1 MSSDNE
7 TTIVETPVETPI
19 EETPVE
25 TPVETP
31 IEETPETEQKSKPK
45 KSKPKAKRTKKEDSD
60 EEEEKPKKVKPKAK
74 PEAKKPKKKV
84 KSKSTKKEDSDEEEE
99 KPKKVKPKAKPKT
112 IVCKYVKRDKYK
124 NTIMLVSKDS
134 DDLCDGYIK
143 VKSLYKKLRHKF
155 STNLPFWLEKKK
167 EFATIRFKK
176 SALTSKLKDLAIYE
190 IQFTMNQTSNKDGD
204 KFVNLNVVQVK
215 LISEHDPGKQLDI
228 SSDDDEDLETSED
241 SDDDDESG
249 SD

>member
-1 MSSDNE
+1 MSDNE
-7 TTIVETPVETPI
+7 TTI

-31 IEETPETEQKSKPK
+31 ETEQKS
-45 KSKPKAKRTKKEDSD
+45 
-60 EEEEKPKKVKPKAK
+60 KPKKVKPKAK
-74 PEAKKPKKKV
+74 PTKQEDSEQKSKPKKS
-84 KSKSTKKEDSDEEEE
+84 KSKAKPTKQEDSDEEEE
-99 KPKKVKPKAKPKT
+99 KPTKVKSKAKPEVKKPKKSKPKAKPKT
-112 IVCKYVKRDKYK
+112 ILCKYVKRDKYK

-176 SALTSKLKDLAIYE
+176 SALTTKLKDLAIYE

-204 KFVNLNVVQVK
+204 KFVNLNVVEVK

-241 SDDDDESG
+241 SDDDDDDESG

>member
-1 MSSDNE
+1 MSNDNE
-7 TTIVETPVETPI
+7 TTIVETTIVETPI

-25 TPVETP
+25 TP
-31 IEETPETEQKSKPK
+31 ETEQKSKPK
-45 KSKPKAKRTKKEDSD
+45 KVKSKAKRTKKE
-60 EEEEKPKKVKPKAK
+60 AK
-74 PEAKKPKKKV
+74 PE
-84 KSKSTKKEDSDEEEE
+84 E
-99 KPKKVKPKAKPKT
+99 KKVKPKAKPKA

-134 DDLCDGYIK
+134 DDLCEGYLK
-143 VKSLYKKLRHKF
+143 AKSLYKKLRGKF

-204 KFVNLNVVQVK
+204 KFVNLNVVEVK

-228 SSDDDEDLETSED
+228 SSEDDEDLETSED
-241 SDDDDESG
+241 SDDDDESE
-249 SD
+249 